1 MYKKSVSL
9 LVVFLLV
16 LSPLTLAANET
27 DTCTGFLNTLK
38 CFFFGDPSSRP
49 VAGAAWHDRGLPW
62 YEPEG
67 ESLVGNGYQNV

>member
-16 LSPLTLAANET
+16 LSPFTLAEVNET

-38 CFFFGDPSSRP
+38 CFFFGDASKRP
-49 VAGAAWHDRGLPW
+49 VVGSAWYDRGVSLPW
-62 YEPEG
+62 YDPEG
-67 ESLVGNGYQNV
+67 GEFSGEE